1 MKRKAKIQLVE
12 ALSDY
17 SQKMVE
23 TSGSNYNLPLL
34 DKNEEPCDTELILH
48 LKDGTKIT
56 LSNRREES
64 TNEQVYYGDTISNV
78 CDLLPKHFE
87 EVDYLDVEIRGNVY
101 SRKRIPLECVA
112 WVEMNQEPINK

>member
-17 SQKMVE
+17 SQKMVA
-23 TSGSNYNLPLL
+23 TSGSNYDLPWK
-34 DKNEEPCDTELILH
+34 DKNEESCDTKLILH
-48 LKDGTKIT
+48 LKDGTTIT

-64 TNEQVYYGDTISNV
+64 TKAQVYYGDTISNV
-78 CDLLPKHFE
+78 CDLLPEHFE
-87 EVDYLDVEIRGNVY
+87 EVDYLDVEIRGDVY

-112 WVEMNQEPINK
+112 WVELYQESINK